1 MDKYLL
7 LVISVGNLI
16 SFTYGNEQ
24 CENDLK
30 TNTSK
35 FNENYFKNKLEYNKF
50 YMEKSMNEE
59 REKLFMKENEM
70 RIHIE
75 TDEKKLLDKYFEGI
89 NEKEIINICQYKE
102 YLLYT
107 NKKENVKNNI
117 YNGYIIHLKKSKYA
131 IDMYNY
137 FYNNKIIDV
146 NYFKNDIKIKISNII
161 IHFLNVSDIKIT
173 DKIKSNLKLI
183 DTIGSEFFQKGISF
197 KEFMYYHNNNHQ
209 FNNSYMDIELYINR
223 LNYCDYVYNIS
234 DILNVNDNNT
244 ENNSKRLK
252 YWLKNAII
260 NVAFL
265 SILIIYFGF
274 FIYIFYILT

>member
-16 SFTYGNEQ
+16 SFTYGNEH